1 MNTDCIYKFLRE
13 NLSEKRLRHIEGVKK
28 TAGYLAEKYGE
39 NPEKAEIAALF
50 HDMYRKLSDSEIDFY
65 IKKSDWKNIVIRAIQ
80 ILFTVKLPLLI

>member
-13 NLSEKRLRHIEGVKK
+13 DLSEKRLRHIEGVKK

-50 HDMYRKLSDSEIDFY
+50 HDMYRKLSDSEIDL
-65 IKKSDWKNIVIRAIQ
+65 KNIVIRAIQ